1 MTKVLTSLE
10 LSVVVKELQQLVG
23 SKVNKIHQPSSR
35 ILMLDLF
42 KTGGHKFLV
51 KVDSG
56 VGMFA
61 TSYSVKN
68 PLTPF
73 GFCLFLRKHLN
84 GSKLVAL
91 IQNKLERIIEFHF
104 DTKDGL
110 RILVCELFS
119 KGNFVL
125 CDGAYKII
133 NCAAV
138 QQWKDRTI
146 KRGEIYKYPPEGF
159 NLMAIDKIT
168 FQSYLNKYP
177 QHEIVRLIAT
187 LGFGGTYSEEICLGA
202 KIQKNTVVQMLKVAE
217 VERIYTQV
225 AKVLSQFSSS
235 NSSEIIYDE
244 GKPVDATAFP
254 ISFYADKEKKQI
266 DSFNQALDVLYTSE
280 VASNARR
287 ASDSKYQQE
296 KHRLDNIYNA
306 QKKSYNQYEEDAKNS
321 QRIADM
327 IYSQY
332 NTIYTI
338 FSKIKAAV
346 DAGYDWYDVHQVL
359 QREKDSGIYEANLV
373 KEIKPETR
381 QIIIDI
387 GEELA
392 LDLTKSLEE
401 NAGDYYD
408 KSKKAKAKIEGA
420 HRTLED
426 ARFKLEQLEQNR
438 ESMQQASSSIAPKLI
453 ERKKQEWFEKFHWF
467 LTSSGLLAIG
477 GRDATT
483 NEILVKK
490 HTEFNDFIFHTD
502 IAGSPFFI
510 LKEGRNKSTEQD
522 LKEVA
527 QTTASYSAAWKLGV
541 GSTDV
546 YQVKPEQ
553 VTKEAQPGEYLG
565 KGSFMVRGKKNYF
578 RNTELEIAIGVDKQ
592 GRIMAG
598 ALTAIQKHCKQY
610 AVVKQGDQKKSDIAK
625 QLSHKF
631 GVDSNTIMPTIPTGE
646 SQVTS
651 VHD

>member
-10 LSVVVKELQQLVG
+10 LSVVVRELQQLVG
-23 SKVNKIHQPSSR
+23 SKVNKINQPSTR
-35 ILMLDLF
+35 VLMLDLF

-56 VGMFA
+56 IGMYA
-61 TSYSVKN
+61 TSYASPN

-84 GSKLVAL
+84 GSKLVSI
-91 IQNKLERIIEFHF
+91 IQNNLERIIEIHF
-104 DTKDGL
+104 DTREGL

-119 KGNFVL
+119 KGNFIL
-125 CDGAYKII
+125 CDGSYKIL
-133 NCAAV
+133 NCASV
-138 QQWKDRTI
+138 QQWKDRTV
-146 KRGEIYKYPPEGF
+146 KRGEIYKYPPAGF
-159 NLMAIDKIT
+159 NLLEINHQT
-168 FQSYLNKYP
+168 FQEYLNKYP

-187 LGFGGTYSEEICLGA
+187 LGFGGTYSEEICLRA
-202 KIQKNTVVQMLKVAE
+202 KIQKNTVAQMLKSTE
-217 VERIYTQV
+217 IESIYTQI
-225 AKVLSQFSSS
+225 AKVLSQFNSSS
-235 NSSEIIYDE
+235 SAEIIYED
-244 GKPVDATAFP
+244 GKTFDATAFP
-254 ISFYADKEKKQI
+254 LTFYTDKEKKQF
-266 DSFNQALDVLYTSE
+266 DSFNQAVDILYTSE
-280 VASNARR
+280 VAAKARH

-296 KHRLDNIYNA
+296 KQRLNNIYNS
-306 QKKSYNQYEEDAKNS
+306 QKQSYDEYKQEVS
-321 QRIADM
+321 HHQRIADM

-338 FSKIKAAV
+338 FSKIKSAV
-346 DAGYDWYDVHQVL
+346 DMGYDWYDVHQVL

-381 QIIIDI
+381 QIVIDI
-387 GEELA
+387 GEELY

-401 NAGDYYD
+401 NAGAYYD
-408 KSKKAKAKIEGA
+408 KSKKAKAKLEGA
-420 HRTLED
+420 QRTLDD
-426 ARFKLEQLEQNR
+426 AKLKLEQLEHNR
-438 ESMQQASSSIAPKLI
+438 ESMRQEVSSKEPKLI
-453 ERKKQEWFEKFHWF
+453 EHKKQEWFEKFHWF

-477 GRDATT
+477 GRDATS

-490 HTEFNDFIFHTD
+490 HTEINDVVFHTD

-510 LKEGRNKSTEQD
+510 LKDARDKATEQD

-541 GSTDV
+541 GATDV

-553 VTKEAQPGEYLG
+553 IRKELG
-565 KGSFMVRGKKNYF
+565 LPKGSFMVHGKRNYF
-578 RNTELEIAIGVDKQ
+578 RNTTLEVAIGVDKK

-598 ALTAIQKHCKQY
+598 SLSAIRKHCKPF
-610 AVVKQGDQKKSDIAK
+610 AVVKQGDLKKSDIAK

-631 GVDSNTIMPTIPTGE
+631 GVDSNIIMAVIPTGE
-646 SQVTS
+646 SNITS
-651 VHD
+651 VYD